1 MLFLL
6 KRYKRER
13 IIAQGINKREVRF
26 VPLKKVGI
34 ACVVYYVTSQQSA
47 QQLPQVVELLEESG
61 IKFKILL
68 LEKKRGLL
76 KKLGLLPLREESRYV
91 VVEKREY
98 NWLGIPKGKAF
109 AELMQEEISPY
120 IIPNMQGLF
129 LFDYIACKANT
140 LFIIGM
146 KEQRDL
152 YKMIIRSADGTP
164 LSQLDFVAQA
174 LHNMSIINSDEDNEK

>member
-1 MLFLL
+1 M
-6 KRYKRER
+6 
-13 IIAQGINKREVRF
+13 
-26 VPLKKVGI
+26 
-34 ACVVYYVTSQQSA
+34 
-47 QQLPQVVELLEESG
+47 
-61 IKFKILL
+61 
-68 LEKKRGLL
+68 
-76 KKLGLLPLREESRYV
+76 
-91 VVEKREY
+91 EKREY

-140 LFIIGM
+140 LFTIGM

-174 LHNMSIINSDEDNEK
+174 LHNMSVINSDEDNEK

>member
-68 LEKKRGLL
+68 LEKKRVQLVGHSQGEGICRTYARGDFALYHS
-76 KKLGLLPLREESRYV
+76 KYAGTLPL
-91 VVEKREY
+91 
-98 NWLGIPKGKAF
+98 
-109 AELMQEEISPY
+109 
-120 IIPNMQGLF
+120 
-129 LFDYIACKANT
+129 
-140 LFIIGM
+140 
-146 KEQRDL
+146 
-152 YKMIIRSADGTP
+152 
-164 LSQLDFVAQA
+164 
-174 LHNMSIINSDEDNEK
+174 

>member
-76 KKLGLLPLREESRYV
+76 KKLGLLPLREDNRYV
-91 VVEKREY
+91 VQLVGHSQGE
-98 NWLGIPKGKAF
+98 GICRTYARGDF
-109 AELMQEEISPY
+109 ALYHSKY
-120 IIPNMQGLF
+120 AG
-129 LFDYIACKANT
+129 T
-140 LFIIGM
+140 L
-146 KEQRDL
+146 
-152 YKMIIRSADGTP
+152 P
-164 LSQLDFVAQA
+164 L
-174 LHNMSIINSDEDNEK
+174 

>member
-91 VVEKREY
+91 VVEKRE
-98 NWLGIPKGKAF
+98 KAF

-140 LFIIGM
+140 LFTIGM

-174 LHNMSIINSDEDNEK
+174 LHNMSVINSDEDNEK